1 METIQI
7 KQLCKKKKIPVSK
20 MLKDLEVSPSVINSW
35 DKGKEP
41 RLNTIIKIADYL
53 ETSIDYIVGRTNEEA
68 IGVETVIINEIK
80 KMTDE
85 QKAKLLADIYKNK
98 R

>member
-1 METIQI
+1 METTQI
-7 KQLCKKKKIPVSK
+7 KQLCRKKKIPVAK
-20 MLKDLEVSPSVINSW
+20 MLRDLEVSPSVINSW

-53 ETSIDYIVGRTNEEA
+53 ETSIDYIVGRTNEET
-68 IGVETVIINEIK
+68 IGIETVIINEIK

-85 QKAKLLADIYKNK
+85 QKAQLLTYIYKNK
-98 R
+98 E